1 MGDIPEFGRQ
11 KTPGGVGVGGEI
23 PAPLILDLTSL
34 SRVLFW

>member
-11 KTPGGVGVGGEI
+11 KDRGGVGVGRGK
-23 PAPLILDLTSL
+23 PLLLNLDLTSL